1 MKWWLSDVGW
11 RLLPG
16 SLAAFV
22 MAILLQFSA
31 LQPLEQIAYR
41 TRFRLR
47 GELGWDDRIVLIAI
61 DNASLKELGRFPWP
75 RQYYTRLIAELT
87 AAEPSAIAI
96 NLLWSE
102 PSPQDS
108 QLAAA
113 ILAQGR
119 VILAQAHDP
128 MGQPLPPVPALA
140 EAAIAVG
147 HIMQSLDSD
156 GLARTVTAQVDGY
169 PALGIVSAQV
179 HALTQETIDSPP
191 PAHILWI
198 NWPGSAQ
205 HLQQFSFVDV
215 LQGRV
220 PLHVFHDKIVLLGV
234 TATGIDSLPTPFDQS
249 PPASSV
255 YIHAAVIDN
264 LLRQRFLHPL
274 TEPWVP
280 WLLLGLGGPVLGWVM
295 SYRHT
300 RQQLLIVL
308 GLLLSWGFLDL
319 WLFQA
324 TVLLPIALPILLFSS
339 TGLTV
344 AIVERLRE
352 NCLLKAQIEAL
363 WSAYHQ
369 DLVLHPANPAPLQLT
384 ATDGAALQAPAG
396 EAHCR
401 LPGKLTLPRSRLL
414 VAQLT
419 ALAEQFGRSQ
429 STQAAIARNLS
440 IGLLAA
446 DFDGYIWFCNP
457 QASRWLQVEVGQNLV
472 ETLVPTWLSRSQWQA
487 ALQHLRLTGSV
498 ITRELKQASNWFEMT
513 LEPLVYRPVPPPAPL
528 AAPDGLLLLLED
540 INHRKQIEANLQQ
553 AKEAAEAASRAKGE
567 FLANMSHELRTP
579 LNIILGF
586 VQLMRR
592 DPTITPE
599 HARYLNIINRS
610 GQDLLN
616 LINEVLEMSKL
627 EAGEMRLNEN
637 VFDLYELLEN
647 LEEMLQVKVTAK
659 QLAFICDYHPQVPRH
674 IKADEHK
681 LRQILLNLLGNA
693 IKFTD
698 RGCITCR
705 VYPVRG
711 AQSTSESAPV
721 ETLTFEI
728 QDTGPGIAAAEL
740 HKLFKPFSQ
749 TKTGEAMQEGTGLGL
764 AISRRLINLMGG
776 DISTTS
782 TVGQGT
788 TFSFTLPIR
797 NAAIPN
803 CPALQRGC
811 TDPSL
816 TSTHTTYRILVI
828 DHNWENRYWL
838 EQTLSQF
845 GFTVRATKNHE
856 EGFSLWQ
863 NWQPHLVFIDIQTS
877 VIEGYELIHKIR
889 TQESLTG
896 ASNRSL
902 SDKGSIDNQL
912 SAELSALHDSSRT
925 VLIAT
930 STHIFT
936 GTKSAI
942 LTAGFNDCLQ
952 YPISQDELLNK
963 ITHYLPIADR
973 PNGIMPGASPQFIR
987 SLSALGDA
995 PVSAHPIPSTED
1007 LIAALREI
1015 PPTWIAQ
1022 LSQAALRGSDDHITE
1037 LLEELPESQEMLR
1050 TCLATWSS
1058 DFHFDQILQLIRRFN
1073 S

>member
-31 LQPLEQIAYR
+31 LHPLEQIAYR
-41 TRFRLR
+41 TRFRVR

-61 DNASLKELGRFPWP
+61 DDASLKQLGRFPWP
-75 RQYYTRLIAELT
+75 RQYYARLIAGLT

-113 ILAQGR
+113 ILTQGR

-128 MGQPLPPVPALA
+128 MGQPLPPVPVLE

-147 HIMQSLDSD
+147 HIMQSIDSD
-156 GLARTVTAQVDGY
+156 GLARTVTAEVDGY

-179 HALTQETIDSPP
+179 HALTQEAIALPP
-191 PAHILWI
+191 PARILWI

-205 HLQQFSFVDV
+205 NLQQFSFVDV

-220 PLHVFHDKIVLLGV
+220 PPHVFHDKIVLLGV
-234 TATGIDSLPTPFDQS
+234 TATGIDPLATPFDQS

-300 RQQLLIVL
+300 RQQLLILL
-308 GLLLSWGFLDL
+308 GLLLSWGLLDL

-324 TVLLPIALPILLFSS
+324 AVLLPIVLPMLLFSG

-344 AIVERLRE
+344 AVVERLRE
-352 NCLLKAQIEAL
+352 NCLLKAQIDEL

-369 DLVLHPANPAPLQLT
+369 DLVLHPAAPTVVKPSTTGSALPACSGESRSLLT
-384 ATDGAALQAPAG
+384 DKQTPA
-396 EAHCR
+396 
-401 LPGKLTLPRSRLL
+401 RSRLR

-446 DFDGYIWFCNP
+446 DLDGYIWFCNP
-457 QASRWLQVEVGQNLV
+457 LASRWLQVEVGQNLA
-472 ETLVPTWLSRSQWQA
+472 ETLVPTWLSELQWQE
-487 ALQHLRLTGSV
+487 ALQRLRMAGSV

-513 LEPLVYRPVPPPAPL
+513 LEPLVYHPVPPHPPL

-540 INHRKQIEANLQQ
+540 INHRKQIEANLKQ

-592 DPTITPE
+592 DTTMTPE
-599 HARYLNIINRS
+599 NERYLNIINRS

-637 VFDLYELLEN
+637 VFDLYELLKN

-659 QLAFICDYHPQVPRH
+659 QLALVCDYHPQVPRH

-681 LRQILLNLLGNA
+681 LRQVLLNLLGNA

-705 VYPVRG
+705 VYPVTG
-711 AQSTSESAPV
+711 AQSSIALLPV
-721 ETLTFEI
+721 EQLTFEI

-749 TKTGEAMQEGTGLGL
+749 TKTGEATQEGTGLGL
-764 AISRRLINLMGG
+764 AISRRLVNLMGG
-776 DISTTS
+776 DISIVS
-782 TVGQGT
+782 TVGQGS
-788 TFSFTLPIR
+788 TFSFTIPIR
-797 NAAIPN
+797 GAAIPIR
-803 CPALQRGC
+803 PALQQGC
-811 TDPSL
+811 AEPCL
-816 TSTHTTYRILVI
+816 TSIKASYRILVI
-828 DHNWENRYWL
+828 DHSWENRYCL

-877 VIEGYELIHKIR
+877 VIEGYELSHKIR
-889 TQESLTG
+889 TQESLMG
-896 ASNRSL
+896 ASNKSL
-902 SDKGSIDNQL
+902 PEKEIIASQL
-912 SAELSALHDSSRT
+912 SAEPLPPNNSSQT

-930 STHIFT
+930 SAHIFT

-942 LTAGFNDCLQ
+942 LAAGFNDCLQ
-952 YPISQDELLNK
+952 YPISQDELFNT

-973 PNGIMPGASPQFIR
+973 PNGITPGASPQFVR
-987 SLSALGDA
+987 SLSALENLQIS
-995 PVSAHPIPSTED
+995 PHPPPSPED

-1015 PPTWIAQ
+1015 PPAWIAQ
-1022 LSQAALRGSDDHITE
+1022 LYQAALRGSDDHITD
-1037 LLEELPESQEMLR
+1037 LLEELPASQEMLR

-1058 DFHFDQILQLIRRFN
+1058 DFQFDQILQLIQRLN
-1073 S
+1073 P

>member
-41 TRFRLR
+41 TRFRVR

-61 DNASLKELGRFPWP
+61 DNASLKQLGRFPWP
-75 RQYYTRLIAELT
+75 RQYYARLIAGLT

-128 MGQPLPPVPALA
+128 MGQPLPPVPALE

-147 HIMQSLDSD
+147 HIMQSIDSD
-156 GLARTVTAQVDGY
+156 GLARTVTAEVDGY

-179 HALTQETIDSPP
+179 HALTQEAIALPP
-191 PAHILWI
+191 PARILWI

-205 HLQQFSFVDV
+205 NLQQFSFVDV

-220 PLHVFHDKIVLLGV
+220 PPQVFHDKIVLLGV

-255 YIHAAVIDN
+255 FIHAAVIDN

-274 TEPWVP
+274 TQPWIP
-280 WLLLGLGGPVLGWVM
+280 WLLLGLGGPILGWVM

-300 RQQLLIVL
+300 RGQLLILL
-308 GLLLSWGFLDL
+308 GLLLSWGLLDL

-324 TVLLPIALPILLFSS
+324 AVLLPIALPMLLFSS
-339 TGLTV
+339 TGLAV
-344 AIVERLRE
+344 AVVERLRE
-352 NCLLKAQIEAL
+352 NCLLEAQIEQL

-369 DLVLHPANPAPLQLT
+369 DLVLHPAVPTVVKLPATGSALPTFSGESRSLF
-384 ATDGAALQAPAG
+384 TDQPI
-396 EAHCR
+396 
-401 LPGKLTLPRSRLL
+401 PVRSRLL

-457 QASRWLQVEVGQNLV
+457 LASRWLQVEVGQNLA
-472 ETLVPTWLSRSQWQA
+472 ETLVPIWLSEQQWQE
-487 ALQHLRLTGSV
+487 ALQRLRMAGSV
-498 ITRELKQASNWFEMT
+498 ITCELKQARNWFEMT
-513 LEPLVYRPVPPPAPL
+513 LEPLVYHPVSPEHPSTV
-528 AAPDGLLLLLED
+528 PDGLLLLLED

-592 DPTITPE
+592 DTTITPE
-599 HARYLNIINRS
+599 YERYLNIINRS

-627 EAGEMRLNEN
+627 EAGELRLNEN
-637 VFDLYELLEN
+637 VFDLYELLKN
-647 LEEMLQVKVTAK
+647 LEEMLQVKVAAK
-659 QLAFICDYHPQVPRH
+659 QLDFIWDCHPQVPRY
-674 IKADEHK
+674 IKADDRK
-681 LRQILLNLLGNA
+681 LRQVLLNLLGNA

-698 RGCITCR
+698 RGYITCR
-705 VYPVRG
+705 VYPTT
-711 AQSTSESAPV
+711 ATEDTSAAASV
-721 ETLTFEI
+721 QTLTFEI
-728 QDTGPGIAAAEL
+728 QDTGPGIAAEEQ

-749 TKTGEAMQEGTGLGL
+749 TKTGEAAQEGTGLGL
-764 AISRRLINLMGG
+764 AISHRLVNLMGG
-776 DISTTS
+776 NFAIVSA
-782 TVGQGT
+782 VGQGT
-788 TFSFTLPIR
+788 TFSFTLPISS
-797 NAAIPN
+797 AAIPN
-803 CPALQRGC
+803 CPALQQRC
-811 TDPSL
+811 AEPSL
-816 TSTHTTYRILVI
+816 TSPQATYRILVI
-828 DHNWENRYWL
+828 DHNWENCYWL
-838 EQTLSQF
+838 VQTLSQF
-845 GFTVRATKNHE
+845 GFTVRATKNRE

-877 VIEGYELIHKIR
+877 VIEGYELSYKIR
-889 TQESLTG
+889 TQESLMR

-902 SDKGSIDNQL
+902 PETETMASQL
-912 SAELSALHDSSRT
+912 STEPLPPNNSSQT

-930 STHIFT
+930 SAHIFT

-942 LTAGFNDCLQ
+942 LAAGFDDCLQ

-973 PNGIMPGASPQFIR
+973 PNGITPGASPQLVR
-987 SLSALGDA
+987 SLSVLENLQIS
-995 PVSAHPIPSTED
+995 PHLPPSLED
-1007 LIAALREI
+1007 LSAALREI

-1037 LLEELPESQEMLR
+1037 LLEELPASQAMLR
-1050 TCLATWSS
+1050 TCLATWSN
-1058 DFHFDQILQLIRRFN
+1058 DFQFDQILQLIQRLN